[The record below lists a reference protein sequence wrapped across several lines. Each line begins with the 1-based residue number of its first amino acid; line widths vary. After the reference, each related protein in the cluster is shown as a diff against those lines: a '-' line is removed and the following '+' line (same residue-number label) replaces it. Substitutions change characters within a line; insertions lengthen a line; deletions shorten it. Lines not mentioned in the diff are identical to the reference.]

1 MYDAGLFDPLDDDDQ
16 VGEAAS
22 EAALFRLVS
31 SLLAY
36 CLVPSE
42 SINSLCHF
50 RVLIL
55 YYVQYTGKIKYKL
68 PALFLDG
75 QDFSDFMQEML
86 VMMDNVKNEVGA
98 SNHQPLRLTTNL
110 IIIPI
115 TITFL
120 TDNALAFPGG
130 AV

>member
-36 CLVPSE
+36 CPVPSE
-42 SINSLCHF
+42 SINSLCHV

-115 TITFL
+115 TITFP
-120 TDNALAFPGG
+120 TDDALAFPGG